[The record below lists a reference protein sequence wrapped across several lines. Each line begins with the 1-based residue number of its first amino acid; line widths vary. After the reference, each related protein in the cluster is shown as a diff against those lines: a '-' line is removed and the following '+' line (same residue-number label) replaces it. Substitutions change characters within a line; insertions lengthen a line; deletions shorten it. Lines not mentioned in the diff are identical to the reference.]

1 MQSSSRTTNG
11 DPHVVCAALAPGG
24 CAGGST
30 RGGAS
35 CFQDQDHPDPVY
47 VRWAA
52 PRHPTPLDA
61 CGPARV
67 SRSAAAHG
75 DDPIL
80 RPRAHPSRSITP
92 SYQVLLGYRPRA
104 DPCALRRRIPESP
117 ETIRQ
122 VTTCQ
127 RVCRPS
133 GDRRPVCMTYD
144 AAQCYN
150 PFSDR
155 LGRSGGATRIWSG
168 THTRF
173 VRSVMDGG
181 TRGTMG
187 TLFQSAQHN
196 LRAALSSE
204 TWYRPVV
211 K

>member
-1 MQSSSRTTNG
+1 MLRG
-11 DPHVVCAALAPGG
+11 ACAALAPGG
-24 CAGGST
+24 HCQWVDSG
-30 RGGAS
+30 RGVML
-35 CFQDQDHPDPVY
+35 QDQDHPDPVY

-92 SYQVLLGYRPRA
+92 SYQVLLGYCNNLGLTLARYGGASPSRPRRY
-104 DPCALRRRIPESP
+104 DRLRRASESAG
-117 ETIRQ
+117 
-122 VTTCQ
+122 
-127 RVCRPS
+127 RVAINDPS
-133 GDRRPVCMTYD
+133 VCMTYD

-155 LGRSGGATRIWSG
+155 LGRSDGATRIWSG

-196 LRAALSSE
+196 LRAALSSA